1 MTDRRAHRLVGAL
14 RIAALALFLLFVAGH
29 VLADELPWL
38 ARAAELG
45 ERGLILGL
53 VAFFSLVLLAFVW
66 QFLADLFHG
75 ANDNVGTVIVALRQP
90 RTASAAIWLAL
101 VLWLT
106 LGLGSLAFLPEE
118 TLAEWNLQNPFVDME
133 IEFKAATALFAGI
146 ALFLIVAFATR
157 ALRNRPWFLLGDLG
171 FVYRPGDV
179 SAGVVRWSEV
189 RDIRTGEVLSAQGR
203 GASVLKPA
211 LIVGLK
217 RPERHAAGYTPLL
230 RLLVRM
236 LTPILRAQT
245 GGGDLYLDPQDF
257 GADYDKVVA
266 LMRER
271 SGLPPT
277 AD

>member
-1 MTDRRAHRLVGAL
+1 MTDRRARRLVGTL
-14 RIAALALFLLFVAGH
+14 RIAALALFLLFVAGY
-29 VLADELPWL
+29 VLVDELPWL

-45 ERGLILGL
+45 ERGLVLGL
-53 VAFFSLVLLAFVW
+53 VAFFFLVLLAFVW
-66 QFLADLFHG
+66 QFIADLFHG
-75 ANDNVGTVIVALRQP
+75 TNDNVGTVIVALRQP
-90 RTASAAIWLAL
+90 RGVSAVIWLAL
-101 VLWLT
+101 LLWMT
-106 LGLGSLAFLPEE
+106 LGLASLAFLPEE
-118 TLAEWNLQNPFVDME
+118 TLAEWNLQNPFVDMD

-157 ALRNRPWFLLGDLG
+157 ALHNRPWFLLGDLG

-203 GASVLKPA
+203 GASALKPA
-211 LIVGLK
+211 LIVSLK
-217 RPERHAAGYTPLL
+217 HPERYTAGYTPLL
-230 RLLVRM
+230 RLLIRA
-236 LTPILRAQT
+236 LTPALRAQT

-271 SGLPPT
+271 SGLAET
-277 AD
+277 TR